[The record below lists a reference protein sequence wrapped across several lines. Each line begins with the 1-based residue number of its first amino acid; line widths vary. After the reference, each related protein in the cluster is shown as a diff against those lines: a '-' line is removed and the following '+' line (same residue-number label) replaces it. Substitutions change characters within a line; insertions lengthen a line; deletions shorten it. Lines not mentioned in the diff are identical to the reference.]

1 MSHFELNNY
10 QRMMMRL
17 PNGGYPNQS
26 SASIP
31 NPQDP
36 NNPHSFERFYETATE
51 AQRNGNANTQTNNE
65 LRSFFPF
72 LKSSDSIVINISLDF
87 PPTNPFPA
95 QVPLF
100 MDPQQ
105 FEFFGQQMPFYSGSM
120 PPMDHYQDSQG
131 NITGDSPELINL
143 FANVPKNN
151 LEIPVPPQSNDLK
164 HFIPETSINQPKFAS
179 LENINQGKIVEPV
192 IFQLQ
197 INRNEV
203 LPVPINLQ
211 PPVIQKNNALMQ
223 RIHTSDKNEI
233 QFNSKQTASLIDLQR
248 VYAQKIVQLKK
259 KTHFRKPFIVQ
270 TGKKAM
276 LTLKRV
282 QKRKQNEL
290 AHRVPPL
297 MKFFFKTEPNAQS
310 SIPKNLENVLIPI
323 FSFNTT
329 VDEEEKTPFMEN
341 KKMMPRFITVSQN
354 TYKENT
360 ESDLNK
366 ILKVNARRLQLYWNK
381 KSLNLPVSWKRKYPK
396 RTKGKGGLCHYEITD
411 YSGKV
416 IQNGLF
422 SMEGSR
428 KLKGQED
435 NDESD

>member
-1 MSHFELNNY
+1 MPHFEPNNY
-10 QRMMMRL
+10 PQVMMGF

-36 NNPHSFERFYETATE
+36 NNQHSFKRFYDTAAE

-87 PPTNPFPA
+87 PPNNQFPS
-95 QVPLF
+95 QVPIF
-100 MDPQQ
+100 MDPPQ
-105 FEFFGQQMPFYSGSM
+105 FEYFGQQMPFYPGSM
-120 PPMDHYQDSQG
+120 PPMYHYQD
-131 NITGDSPELINL
+131 NLRTITGDNPEVFNM

-151 LEIPVPPQSNDLK
+151 LEIPLPPQSNDPK
-164 HFIPETSINQPKFAS
+164 HFIPETSINGAKVDS
-179 LENINQGKIVEPV
+179 LENINRGKIVEPV
-192 IFQLQ
+192 ICQLQ
-197 INRNEV
+197 INRIEV

-211 PPVIQKNNALMQ
+211 PPVIHANNPVRQ
-223 RIHTSDKNEI
+223 QIHTFGKKEI
-233 QFNSKQTASLIDLQR
+233 QFNSKQTASLIDLKR
-248 VYAQKIVQLKK
+248 VYAQKIVPIKK
-259 KTHFRKPFIVQ
+259 KTHFRKRFIVQ

-290 AHRVPPL
+290 AHRVPPI
-297 MKFFFKTEPNAQS
+297 MKIVFKTEPIAQS

-341 KKMMPRFITVSQN
+341 KKMMPQFITVSQN

-396 RTKGKGGLCHYEITD
+396 RTKGKGGLCHNEITD

-428 KLKGQED
+428 KYKGQED